1 VRQFANP
8 LEKATLES
16 DEYEKCYVERMFVM
30 TGRRQSWRKAPTEQ
44 QLMQAAGAHRSGT
57 IAIRSGAR
65 QAADRLKIGRAVRA

>member
-30 TGRRQSWRKAPTEQ
+30 APALAIVAKELQSFKDFPASEARQLLDRRRDGEAFE
-44 QLMQAAGAHRSGT
+44 HRRSGN
-57 IAIRSGAR
+57 
-65 QAADRLKIGRAVRA
+65 